1 MKGAPLWKRKKQVSQ
16 PLKKHLSTSRSTM
29 NLPEGVKQGEEKR
42 MLKFKKEAE
51 NDNQAMFMIMNLT
64 RTETSISTTNCKKGI
79 GR

>member
-1 MKGAPLWKRKKQVSQ
+1 
-16 PLKKHLSTSRSTM
+16 M